1 MSQENAKVKCPKCGL
16 AGNPGEFCMN
26 GCGRLPAQSA
36 AGPAP
41 AARDVSTPPQDGAEQ
56 ETAPSSQ
63 DRLSAAIAKLAA
75 SAAAASGTAIRKPAE
90 SVSRAADPSSPAET
104 CGNIWENMW
113 EIPPPAV
120 APRPLEQPRPRV
132 LMAKAGRVEV
142 PKDFSFGNPFG
153 SSAAEGS
160 ESPVEVVGRVPDAF
174 VEDCTLPLQ
183 FRVMGKGES
192 FPAAR
197 LKLCRDGEV
206 LAQTKPESIRSGEWT
221 RLSINFC
228 PDHIGIFD
236 VNIVLEGD
244 LCGEAYESE
253 AFPIRVYPN
262 DLQEAKSIAVNI
274 TNEFRDI
281 HVDRAGDARFAGS
294 SADIASAIRDAKP
307 GEKVTNILER
317 CAEGVGD
324 RRYPLHAVSLPS
336 RLTLVDPEGFEVHV
350 FSDREL
356 SFGRSR
362 DNDVVLRVFGSD
374 GFIDKILSGALSR
387 FHFRIRYNDLD
398 CQLID
403 GGPVRDSAKRATENA
418 RSFKPS
424 SGTVVSGHALA
435 PCGFHSLGSGDTYRI
450 DLAPGAAGAILSL
463 EAHAAKCP
471 GRHREVCGRRC
482 PRAATASLLL
492 KRLDTVREAYLATW
506 KCASLEDVFPGL
518 QGYYIVW
525 DGDRFVVE
533 TPQCETIILRAGV
546 EIGPSDHPVS
556 VIPYRQFNI

>member
-26 GCGRLPAQSA
+26 GCGRLPEQSGDTDA
-36 AGPAP
+36 VSAPAP
-41 AARDVSTPPQDGAEQ
+41 AAQVPSPPPQDDAAP
-56 ETAPSSQ
+56 ET
-63 DRLSAAIAKLAA
+63 
-75 SAAAASGTAIRKPAE
+75 T
-90 SVSRAADPSSPAET
+90 
-104 CGNIWENMW
+104 
-113 EIPPPAV
+113 PPPA
-120 APRPLEQPRPRV
+120 AHGDTWTKMWETPRPAAAPQPPEPRPRIHV
-132 LMAKAGRVEV
+132 ARVGRVEV

-153 SSAAEGS
+153 SSTANRG

-174 VEDCTLPLQ
+174 VEGCTLPLQ
-183 FRVMGKGES
+183 FRVTGKGEAV
-192 FPAAR
+192 PAAR

-206 LAQTKPESIRSGEWT
+206 LAQTKPGSIRSSEWT

-228 PDHIGIFD
+228 PDGVGIFD
-236 VNIVLEGD
+236 VNIVLEGE

-307 GEKVTNILER
+307 GEKVTKILER
-317 CAEGVGD
+317 CAEGVGE

-336 RLTLVDPEGFEVHV
+336 RLTLVDPEGFAVHV

-374 GFIDKILSGALSR
+374 GLADKNLSGALSR

-403 GGPVRDSAKRATENA
+403 GGPVRDSATRAAENT

-424 SGTVVSGHALA
+424 SGTAVSGHALV
-435 PCGFHSLGSGDTYRI
+435 PCGFRSLGSGETYTI
-450 DLAPGAAGAILSL
+450 DLAPGADGAILSL
-463 EAHAAKCP
+463 EARASKCP
-471 GRHREVCGRRC
+471 GRRREVCGRRC
-482 PRAATASLLL
+482 PLAATASLLL
-492 KRLDTVREAYLATW
+492 KRLDAVREAYLATW
-506 KCASLEDVFPGL
+506 RCASLEDVFPDL
-518 QGYYIVW
+518 KGYYIVW

-533 TPQCETIILRAGV
+533 TPLRETLTLRAGV

-556 VIPYRQFNI
+556 VIPYRQLNI